1 MDMVGITVAVLSTR
15 SAEITNEED
24 EIVVIFSSRLILG
37 LADTKARSGALQK
50 GPLTWEVESTAARFD
65 LALLLRGI
73 GTFKHSR
80 VGNE

>member
-37 LADTKARSGALQK
+37 LVDTKARSGALQK
-50 GPLTWEVESTAARFD
+50 GPFTWEVGST
-65 LALLLRGI
+65 
-73 GTFKHSR
+73 
-80 VGNE
+80 VCC